1 MQHQATHSRAGTREA
16 PLAAPLCVLLAQLQ
30 LLAADS
36 ASKHEYLAP
45 NPLASLQL
53 AYQLS
58 LGRTQANADKQQVL
72 QQLLNPQ
79 PALLQELLVS
89 KLSRRAVLAAT
100 ESEERLL
107 QDWQRQ
113 QQCWLLTTIAAR
125 LLNYTDPDSAGL
137 AAVYCLLED
146 DIAQVLPVPQLWR
159 DLKDTLQLPPAELR
173 DTALLSRL
181 VWCCHRLQRNQLRLD
196 ETILTAF
203 NELLGWQ
210 EPRMRALAEEAQVA
224 LLQRSKALG
233 VSAGLELLQRDSL
246 SGENW
251 LQELKLQALRHLTQV
266 GYSQQAPP
274 QHPGT
279 LADLQLQI
287 QRLLLRHQLPLQ
299 FLLLKAPQPAD
310 KLEVVLSGDSEALQQ
325 QFSIPLTGGRSMLGS
340 LVQQNTVAR
349 LRLSD
354 AGLAPVDRQL
364 VRLLGC
370 ESVLCVPLIG
380 AHTGA
385 LLLPEA
391 SPDNPELTM
400 LARSVQQQLASYF
413 NNRPAEGS
421 ADVALIQQQVR
432 ELVHE
437 VNNPLA
443 IIKNYLR
450 VLTLKYP
457 LDQSAKEEIGHIES
471 EIDRVSR
478 LLYSARQNITASNEL
493 AELDLN
499 ELVRSHHKWLVAAFN
514 GREGLKLAFTQAAE
528 PAVVMASPS
537 VLVQILLNLVK
548 NAAEALG
555 GGGKIALTIKRNV
568 HLQGR
573 LYVLLEVSDD
583 GPGLESWQMQKLF
596 QAGSTT
602 KSGTHTGSGLAIV
615 KKLVD
620 ELQGLISCHSDK
632 NQGTTFSLL
641 LPQVR

>member
-1 MQHQATHSRAGTREA
+1 MQQQATPSRAGTREA
-16 PLAAPLCVLLAQLQ
+16 PLAAPLCVLLGQLQ
-30 LLAADS
+30 LLATESADKRS
-36 ASKHEYLAP
+36 YLGT

-58 LGRTQANADKQQVL
+58 VGRPLASADKQQVL

-89 KLSRRAVLAAT
+89 KLTRRAVLAAT
-100 ESEERLL
+100 DSEERLL
-107 QDWQRQ
+107 QEWQRQ

-125 LLNYTDPDSAGL
+125 LLNYPDPDSAGL
-137 AAVYCLLED
+137 ASVFCLLED
-146 DIAQVLPVPQLWR
+146 DIANVLPVPQLWR
-159 DLKDTLQLPPAELR
+159 DLKDTLHLPHTELR

-181 VWCCHRLQRNQLRLD
+181 VWCCHRLQRNQLRMD
-196 ETILTAF
+196 ETILAAS

-210 EPRMRALAEEAQVA
+210 EPRLRALAEEAQVA
-224 LLQRSKALG
+224 LLQRSKTLG
-233 VSAGLELLQRDSL
+233 VSAGLDLLQRDSL

-251 LQELKLQALRHLTQV
+251 LQEQKLQALRHLTQI
-266 GYSQQAPP
+266 GYSQQLQP
-274 QHPGT
+274 QNPGT
-279 LADLQLQI
+279 PADLQLQI

-299 FLLLKAPQPAD
+299 FLLLAVRQQAD
-310 KLEVVLSGDSEALQQ
+310 KLEVLLGDDSDALQQ
-325 QFSIPLTGGRSMLGS
+325 QFSIPLSGSRSMLGS
-340 LVQQNTVAR
+340 LVQQNTIAK
-349 LRLSD
+349 LRLND

-370 ESVLCVPLIG
+370 ESVLCVPIAG
-380 AHTGA
+380 EHVGA

-391 SPDNPELTM
+391 SPDNPELAM
-400 LARSVQQQLASYF
+400 LAKSVQQLLATWSTGK
-413 NNRPAEGS
+413 ASEGS
-421 ADVALIQQQVR
+421 AEVALIQQQVR

-443 IIKNYLR
+443 IIKNYLK

-457 LDQSAKEEIGHIES
+457 LEQSARDEIGHIDT

-478 LLYSARQNITASNEL
+478 LLQAMRQNITASNEL

-514 GREGLKLAFTQAAE
+514 GREGLQLAFTAAPE
-528 PAVVMASPS
+528 PAVVNASPS
-537 VLVQILLNLVK
+537 MLVQILLNLVK

-555 GGGKIALTIKRNV
+555 ESGKIGLTIKRNV

-596 QAGSTT
+596 QAGSST

-632 NQGTTFSLL
+632 KHGTTFSLL

>member
-1 MQHQATHSRAGTREA
+1 
-16 PLAAPLCVLLAQLQ
+16 
-30 LLAADS
+30 
-36 ASKHEYLAP
+36 
-45 NPLASLQL
+45 
-53 AYQLS
+53 
-58 LGRTQANADKQQVL
+58 
-72 QQLLNPQ
+72 
-79 PALLQELLVS
+79 
-89 KLSRRAVLAAT
+89 
-100 ESEERLL
+100 
-107 QDWQRQ
+107 
-113 QQCWLLTTIAAR
+113 
-125 LLNYTDPDSAGL
+125 
-137 AAVYCLLED
+137 
-146 DIAQVLPVPQLWR
+146 
-159 DLKDTLQLPPAELR
+159 
-173 DTALLSRL
+173 
-181 VWCCHRLQRNQLRLD
+181 
-196 ETILTAF
+196 
-203 NELLGWQ
+203 
-210 EPRMRALAEEAQVA
+210 
-224 LLQRSKALG
+224 
-233 VSAGLELLQRDSL
+233 
-246 SGENW
+246 
-251 LQELKLQALRHLTQV
+251 
-266 GYSQQAPP
+266 
-274 QHPGT
+274 
-279 LADLQLQI
+279 
-287 QRLLLRHQLPLQ
+287 
-299 FLLLKAPQPAD
+299 
-310 KLEVVLSGDSEALQQ
+310 
-325 QFSIPLTGGRSMLGS
+325 
-340 LVQQNTVAR
+340 
-349 LRLSD
+349 
-354 AGLAPVDRQL
+354 

-370 ESVLCVPLIG
+370 ESVLCVPLTG

-413 NNRPAEGS
+413 NNKPAEGS

-514 GREGLKLAFTQAAE
+514 GREGLKLTFTQAAE

-537 VLVQILLNLVK
+537 LLVQILLNLVK

-555 GGGKIALTIKRNV
+555 DGGKIGLTIKRNV